1 MKFDPPPEFVH
12 DIAHLM
18 RALEKEGLA
27 ESRIG
32 PDGQLQFRITAK
44 FTKKAFKRIARA
56 VEALTSKPTTAH

>member
-27 ESRIG
+27 EFEDWTGWPTPVSHHSEVH
-32 PDGQLQFRITAK
+32 QESFRAG
-44 FTKKAFKRIARA
+44 R
-56 VEALTSKPTTAH
+56 